1 MRPILSLASLFLRG
15 TALMF
20 ALVAATAGLACLG
33 GVVSDRLDVLTHF
46 APIWLA
52 CGAVGLVLGAIFAR
66 ETERRAIVGLSLAAI
81 AALGVLMAP
90 ELLAALAPKT
100 KAPAVATLKLVQFNV
115 WADNHDPDA
124 TLAWILAQKAD
135 VVVIEEG
142 GAAAW
147 PIVKRLR
154 KTYPDYVACGRGHA
168 CDTWIFSRWPV
179 AGGGR
184 FSQEGQALSGGWA
197 TLRHP
202 NGAFTVAATHFGW
215 PIPAGPQQAQS
226 RRLVA
231 CLARFPRDTLI
242 LTGDFNSTPWSW
254 SLRRQDKALG
264 LERRTRALASWPSGA
279 FSRVARAP
287 IPFLPIDHVY
297 AGKAWKTVKVER
309 GPVLGSD
316 HRPVVVTLAR

>member
-1 MRPILSLASLFLRG
+1 MRSILSLASLFLRG

-20 ALVAATAGLACLG
+20 ALVAVTTGLGCLG
-33 GVVSDRLDVLTHF
+33 GVVSDRLDGLTHF

-52 CGAVGLVLGAIFAR
+52 CAAAGLLLGAAFAR
-66 ETERRAIVGLSLAAI
+66 ETERRAIVGLSLTAI
-81 AALGVLMAP
+81 VALGVLMAP
-90 ELLAALAPKT
+90 ELLAALGQKTRAPMAT
-100 KAPAVATLKLVQFNV
+100 TLKLVQFNV

-124 TLAWILAQKAD
+124 TAAWILAQNAD
-135 VVVIEEG
+135 VVMIEEG
-142 GAAAW
+142 SAASR
-147 PIVKRLR
+147 PVVLRLR
-154 KTYPDYVACGRGHA
+154 ETYPTYVACGRG

-179 AGGGR
+179 VARGR
-184 FSQEGQALSGGWA
+184 FSQPDQPLSGGWA

-202 NGAFTVAATHFGW
+202 SGAFTVAATHFGW

-231 CLARFPRDTLI
+231 SLERFPRDTLI
-242 LTGDFNSTPWSW
+242 VSGDFNSTPWSW

-264 LERRTRALASWPSGA
+264 LERRTRALASWPGGA
-279 FSRVARAP
+279 FSRVASAP
-287 IPFLPIDHVY
+287 FPLLPIDHVY

-316 HRPVVVTLAR
+316 HRPVVVTLTR